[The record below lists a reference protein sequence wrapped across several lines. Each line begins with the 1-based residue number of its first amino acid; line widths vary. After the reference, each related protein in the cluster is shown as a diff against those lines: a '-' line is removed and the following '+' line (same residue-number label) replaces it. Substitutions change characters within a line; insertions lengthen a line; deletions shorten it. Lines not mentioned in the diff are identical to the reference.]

1 MVKYPSLNDKDRC
14 RNPIFTTKEGV
25 HMKKRAAS
33 LALVLS
39 MILSFTCQAG
49 AVDANSGDDGQQ
61 VSTYAALEASA
72 QSGGLTKLG
81 AVKYILLDCGM
92 KETQFPSGDSDY
104 IAMAKSVGI
113 ADDKFDG
120 SAACSLEELHT
131 MATSTAAVNL
141 RNAVKN
147 GTPLFVDGV
156 AQPIFPYTSGVPTE
170 DGYSN
175 DNSDIIRYSVYV
187 ETNYDTDGD
196 GKLDLVKALVQLPRA
211 AAEGKYKAAAIY
223 DARPYITGC
232 TDNGD
237 DRKFTYKKDDLGY
250 DLNSLY
256 AQPNARQ
263 AEGEAGTMETAAKAK
278 ADEWYYVSPYES
290 GSWGDFYDY
299 EDLDWYDYFLVRG
312 YAVVEVGGL
321 GTRGSE
327 GLETCG
333 ADVET
338 DAFKCVVEWLAK
350 DSTRTAYT
358 DKENNIQIKADWS
371 NGNVAMTGRSYG
383 GTTDFAVASTGVAN
397 LKTIVPVAGIA
408 SWYEYTNSQG
418 ISTGSNPAYSD
429 NLGFYCAGRYIDED
443 DWNSMKDV
451 YQKYLNRIYNDQ
463 MTLNGDYGTHWATRD
478 YTAGDNGKQID
489 EAKNIQY
496 SNFSCPALIV
506 HGLNDDNVRT
516 KQFQLMY
523 DAFKNANQD
532 VKLLL
537 HQGAHITPDYDS
549 HKTSLLIGDETYN
562 GILNKWFSH
571 YLYDQN
577 NGAEKMATVTVQSN
591 IVDGG
596 WSTSDTWPTS
606 DAVNANEL
614 TLTNNATGTTTIN
627 SNMTGISSWRDAFT
641 TASTSA
647 SAMYTYDVKDDTVI
661 KGTVKVNIK
670 ATPIQHPDKQAVE
683 AADFEAVE
691 AAPRGVDH
699 EEIMN
704 PDNQVADEEEYDAE
718 DEYGIAVMR
727 AGSNSRDAL
736 MMSAMLVDVSD
747 KAFQSYTTSVTEDKT
762 GAVNWV
768 GSGAEDYDVINF
780 IPTTSTYKIIA
791 RGWIDLANPGAGFS
805 SASAAN
811 EVRLEDGKYRNYTV
825 YLQPNYYTV
834 KAGHKLALVVYTYEP
849 GKASYSENYGITI
862 DNAALSAVIP
872 VENGACKAKMS
883 AVAEQCYVSAE
894 AAEDD
899 DYETHG
905 KVTGLERSMVA
916 AGTEVTL
923 TATADS
929 GYDFSGWTVNGEAV
943 EGGATK
949 TFTINGN
956 TTITANFTVYHSSS
970 GGGSSS
976 GSSTT
981 VSASKSD
988 NGSVSIDKTS
998 ASKGSTVTVTVKA
1011 KDGYKLDKLTI
1022 TDAKGNT
1029 VDVTDKGNGK
1039 FSFVMPEGK
1048 VTVTPTFVADN
1059 GSQTESKSFSDV
1071 KTGDWYADA
1080 VKYVSDKG
1088 LMSGTGSD
1096 KFAPS
1101 ATTTRAMLMTV
1112 LARYAGED
1120 TTGGAIWYEKG
1131 MEWAKAKG
1139 VSDGT
1144 NPNAN
1149 ITREQLVTMM
1159 YRYAGSPATNG
1170 SLDNFSDAA
1179 SVSSYAVNAIQWAV
1193 ANGIVNGSNGK
1204 LNPQDNATR
1213 AEVAAI
1219 LMRFC
1224 EMSK

>member
-1 MVKYPSLNDKDRC
+1 
-14 RNPIFTTKEGV
+14 
-25 HMKKRAAS
+25 MKKRAAS

-120 SAACSLEELHT
+120 SAACSLEELNT
-131 MATSTAAVNL
+131 MANSTAAVNL

-156 AQPIFPYTSGVPTE
+156 AQPIFPYTSGVPTK

-175 DNSDIIRYSVYV
+175 DKSDIIRYSVYV

-232 TDNGD
+232 TDYGRSRGFN
-237 DRKFTYKKDDLGY
+237 YKNADTDY
-250 DLNSLY
+250 DLDTLY
-256 AQPNARQ
+256 GSAAPRDAQ
-263 AEGEAGTMETAAKAK
+263 GEMSTMDAAKNAS
-278 ADEWYYVSPYES
+278 ADEWYYLSPYES
-290 GSWGDFYDY
+290 YPNYPFYDY

-312 YAVVEVGGL
+312 YAAIEVGGL

-333 ADVET
+333 TDVET
-338 DAFKCVVEWLAK
+338 EAFKCVIEWL
-350 DSTRTAYT
+350 TGNRVAYT
-358 DKENNIQIKADWS
+358 DKESNIEIKADWS

-383 GTTDFAVASTGVAN
+383 GTTDFAVASTGVKG

-418 ISTGSNPAYSD
+418 ISTSDNPAYSD
-429 NLGFYCAGRYIDED
+429 NLGLYCAGRYIDED
-443 DWNSMKDV
+443 DWNSIKDT
-451 YQKYLNRIYNDQ
+451 YQAYLNRIYNDQ
-463 MTLNGDYGTHWATRD
+463 VALNGDYGTHWATRD
-478 YTAGDNGKQID
+478 YTAGNTGKKTDNGLTYD
-489 EAKNIQY
+489 
-496 SNFSCPALIV
+496 NFSCPALIV
-506 HGLNDDNVRT
+506 HGLNDTNVRT

-523 DAFKNANQD
+523 DAFKNANQN

-549 HKTSLLIGDETYN
+549 HKTSLLIGSETYN
-562 GILNKWFSH
+562 GILNRWFSH
-571 YLYDQN
+571 YLYDQD
-577 NGAEKMATVTVQSN
+577 NGAEEMAAVTVQSN

-670 ATPIQHPDKQAVE
+670 AAPIQHPDKQAVE
-683 AADFEAVE
+683 AADFDAVE

-704 PDNQVADEEEYDAE
+704 PDNQVADEDEYDAE

-747 KAFQSYTTSVTEDKT
+747 EAFQSYTTSVTENKT

-768 GSGAEDYDVINF
+768 GSGAEDYDVIKF
-780 IPTTSTYKIIA
+780 KPTTSKYKIIA

-805 SASAAN
+805 SASAAD
-811 EVRLEDGKYRNYTV
+811 EIELEDGTYNNYTV

-872 VENGACKAKMS
+872 VENGQYTATMS
-883 AVAEQCYVSAE
+883 AVDNKYCVSTSAKN
-894 AAEDD
+894 
-899 DYETHG
+899 G
-905 KVTGLERSMVA
+905 KVTGLESSVVA

-956 TTITANFTVYHSSS
+956 TTITANFTVHHSSS

-988 NGSVSIDKTS
+988 NGSVSVDKTS

-1011 KDGYKLDKLTI
+1011 KDGYKLDKLTV
-1022 TDAKGNT
+1022 TDTKGNT

-1059 GSQTESKSFSDV
+1059 GGQTESKSYSDV

-1120 TTGGAIWYEKG
+1120 TTGGATWYEKG
-1131 MEWAKAKG
+1131 MNWAKAKG

-1149 ITREQLVTMM
+1149 ITREQLVTML
-1159 YRYAGSPATNG
+1159 YRYAGSPKADG
-1170 SLDNFSDAA
+1170 KLDSFSDAA
-1179 SVSSYAVNAIQWAV
+1179 SVSTYAADAMQWAV

-1204 LNPQDNATR
+1204 LNPQNNATR

>member
-1 MVKYPSLNDKDRC
+1 
-14 RNPIFTTKEGV
+14 
-25 HMKKRAAS
+25 MKKRVAS

-49 AVDANSGDDGQQ
+49 AVDAKTETQLDAVKS
-61 VSTYAALEASA
+61 VL
-72 QSGGLTKLG
+72 LG
-81 AVKYILLDCGM
+81 AGM
-92 KETQFPSGDSDY
+92 QTRQFPSDNDY
-104 IAMAKSVGI
+104 IQVAKSLTIIGDNFK
-113 ADDKFDG
+113 ADAECTADEK
-120 SAACSLEELHT
+120 AAMQSK
-131 MATSTAAVNL
+131 ATQIGLKTAIE
-141 RNAVKN
+141 N
-147 GTPLFVDGV
+147 GEPLFVNGV
-156 AQPIFPYTSGVPTE
+156 AQPIFPYTSGVPTK

-175 DNSDIIRYSVYV
+175 DKSDIIRYSVYV

-211 AAEGKYKAAAIY
+211 AATNPNNHNFATIM

-237 DRKFTYKKDDLGY
+237 DRKFTYKEGDLGY

-256 AQPNARQ
+256 GSAKYQRVSNR
-263 AEGEAGTMETAAKAK
+263 EMSTMDAAKKAT

-338 DAFKCVVEWLAK
+338 DAFKCVVEWLAQN
-350 DSTRTAYT
+350 SRRVAYT
-358 DKENNIQIKADWS
+358 DKENNIKITADWS

-418 ISTGSNPAYSD
+418 ISTGRNPAYSD

-443 DWNSMKDV
+443 DWNSMKGV

-463 MTLNGDYGTHWATRD
+463 MTLNGNYGTHWATRD
-478 YTAGDNGKQID
+478 YTAGDEGKKTDNGLTY
-489 EAKNIQY
+489 N
-496 SNFSCPALIV
+496 NFSCPALIV

-523 DAFKNANQD
+523 DAFKNKGQN

-562 GILNKWFSH
+562 SILNKWFSY
-571 YLYDQN
+571 YLYDRTEN
-577 NGAEKMATVTVQSN
+577 HANEMATVTVQSN

-606 DAVNANEL
+606 DEASAYANKL
-614 TLTNNATGTTTIN
+614 TLTNNAKGTTTIN

-670 ATPIQHPDKQAVE
+670 AAPIQHPDKQAVE
-683 AADFEAVE
+683 AADFDAVE

-747 KAFQSYTTSVTEDKT
+747 EAFQSYTTSVTENKT

-768 GSGAEDYDVINF
+768 GSGAEDYDVIKF
-780 IPTTSTYKIIA
+780 KPTTSKYKIIA

-811 EVRLEDGKYRNYTV
+811 EIELDDDTYNNYTV

-849 GKASYSENYGITI
+849 GKASYSENYGINI
-862 DNAALSAVIP
+862 DNAALSAIIP
-872 VENGACKAKMS
+872 VENGTCEAKMS

-956 TTITANFTVYHSSS
+956 TTITANFTVHHSSS
-970 GGGSSS
+970 SGGSSS

-1022 TDAKGNT
+1022 TDAKGKT
-1029 VDVTDKGNGK
+1029 VEVTDKGNGK

-1059 GSQTESKSFSDV
+1059 GSQTESKSYSDV

-1120 TTGGAIWYEKG
+1120 TTGGATWYEKG
-1131 MEWAKAKG
+1131 MNWAKAKG

-1149 ITREQLVTMM
+1149 ITREQLVTML
-1159 YRYAGSPATNG
+1159 YRYAGSPKADG
-1170 SLDNFSDAA
+1170 KLDSFSDAA
-1179 SVSSYAVNAIQWAV
+1179 SVSTYAADAMQWAV

-1204 LNPQDNATR
+1204 LNPQNNATR

>member
-1 MVKYPSLNDKDRC
+1 
-14 RNPIFTTKEGV
+14 
-25 HMKKRAAS
+25 MKKRAAS

-49 AVDANSGDDGQQ
+49 AVDAG
-61 VSTYAALEASA
+61 AAATETQLDAVKSV
-72 QSGGLTKLG
+72 LLG
-81 AVKYILLDCGM
+81 AGM
-92 KETQFPSGDSDY
+92 QTRQFPSDNDY
-104 IAMAKSVGI
+104 IQVAKSLTIIGDNFK
-113 ADDKFDG
+113 ADAECTADEK
-120 SAACSLEELHT
+120 AAMQSK
-131 MATSTAAVNL
+131 ATQIGLKTAIE
-141 RNAVKN
+141 N
-147 GTPLFVDGV
+147 GEPLFVNGV

-175 DNSDIIRYSVYV
+175 VNSDIIRYSVYV

-196 GKLDLVKALVQLPRA
+196 GKLDLVKALVQIPRA
-211 AAEGKYKAAAIY
+211 AAKKRDNHNFATIM

-237 DRKFTYKKDDLGY
+237 DRKFTYKEGDSDY

-256 AQPNARQ
+256 GSAKYQRVSNGEMRTMDA
-263 AEGEAGTMETAAKAK
+263 AEKAK
-278 ADEWYYVSPYES
+278 AEEWYYLSPYES
-290 GSWGDFYDY
+290 SPKYPFYDY

-443 DWNSMKDV
+443 DWKSMKDV

-478 YTAGDNGKQID
+478 YTAGNEGKKTDNGLTY
-489 EAKNIQY
+489 N
-496 SNFSCPALIV
+496 NFSCPALIV

-523 DAFKNANQD
+523 DAFKNKGQN

-596 WSTSDTWPTS
+596 WFTSDTWPTS
-606 DAVNANEL
+606 DEASAYANKL
-614 TLTNNATGTTTIN
+614 TLTNTATGTTTIN

-647 SAMYTYDVKDDTVI
+647 SAMYTYDVKADTVI

-670 ATPIQHPDKQAVE
+670 AAPIQHPDKQAVE

-704 PDNQVADEEEYDAE
+704 PDNQVADEEAYDAE
-718 DEYGIAVMR
+718 DEYGIAAMR

-747 KAFQSYTTSVTEDKT
+747 EAFQSYTTSVTENKT

-768 GSGAEDYDVINF
+768 GSGAEDYDVIKF
-780 IPTTSTYKIIA
+780 KPTTSKYKIIA

-811 EVRLEDGKYRNYTV
+811 EIELEDDTYNNYTV

-872 VENGACKAKMS
+872 VENGACEAKMS

-949 TFTINGN
+949 TFTINSN
-956 TTITANFTVYHSSS
+956 TTITANFTVHHSSS

-981 VSASKSD
+981 VSTSKSD
-988 NGSVSIDKTS
+988 NGSVSIDKAS

-1029 VDVTDKGNGK
+1029 IPLTDKGNGK
-1039 FSFVMPEGK
+1039 YTFVMPEGK

-1059 GSQTESKSFSDV
+1059 GGQTESKSFADV
-1071 KTGDWYADA
+1071 KDGAWYADA

-1088 LMSGTGSD
+1088 LMSGTHADRFSPD
-1096 KFAPS
+1096 S
-1101 ATTTRAMLMTV
+1101 ATTRGMLMTV
-1112 LARYAGED
+1112 LARYAGKD
-1120 TTGGAIWYEKG
+1120 TTGSNPWYQAG
-1131 MEWAKAKG
+1131 MNWAKANG

-1144 NPNAN
+1144 SPNAN
-1149 ITREQLVTMM
+1149 ITREQLVTML
-1159 YRYAGSPATNG
+1159 YRYAGSPKADG
-1170 SLDNFSDAA
+1170 SLSSFADAA
-1179 SVSSYAVNAIQWAV
+1179 GVSAYAADAMQWAV

-1204 LNPQDNATR
+1204 LNPQNNATR
-1213 AEVAAI
+1213 AQVAAI

>member
-1 MVKYPSLNDKDRC
+1 
-14 RNPIFTTKEGV
+14 
-25 HMKKRAAS
+25 MKKRAAS

-49 AVDANSGDDGQQ
+49 AVDAG
-61 VSTYAALEASA
+61 AAATETQLDAVKSV
-72 QSGGLTKLG
+72 LLG
-81 AVKYILLDCGM
+81 AGM
-92 KETQFPSGDSDY
+92 QTRQFPSDNDY
-104 IAMAKSVGI
+104 IQVAKSLTIIGDNFK
-113 ADDKFDG
+113 ADAECTADEK
-120 SAACSLEELHT
+120 AAMQSK
-131 MATSTAAVNL
+131 ATQIGLKTAIE
-141 RNAVKN
+141 N
-147 GTPLFVDGV
+147 GEPLFVNGV

-175 DNSDIIRYSVYV
+175 VNSDIIRYSVYV

-196 GKLDLVKALVQLPRA
+196 GKLDLVKALVQIPRA
-211 AAEGKYKAAAIY
+211 AATKRDNHNFATIM

-237 DRKFTYKKDDLGY
+237 DRKFTYMEGNLGY

-256 AQPNARQ
+256 GSAKYQRVSDR
-263 AEGEAGTMETAAKAK
+263 EMSTMDAAKKAK
-278 ADEWYYVSPYES
+278 AEEWYYVSPYES

-358 DKENNIQIKADWS
+358 DKEKNIKITADWS

-408 SWYEYTNSQG
+408 SWYDYTNSQG
-418 ISTGSNPAYSD
+418 ISTRTNPAYSD
-429 NLGFYCAGRYIDED
+429 NLGFYCAGRYIDEN
-443 DWNSMKDV
+443 DWDSMKDV

-478 YTAGDNGKQID
+478 YTAGNEGK
-489 EAKNIQY
+489 EGTASTSKYN
-496 SNFSCPALIV
+496 NFNCPALIV

-523 DAFKNANQD
+523 DAFKNKGQN

-537 HQGAHITPDYDS
+537 HQGEHITPDYDD
-549 HKTSLLIGDETYN
+549 HKTSLMIDNKTYSS
-562 GILNKWFSH
+562 ILNEWYSH
-571 YLYDQN
+571 YLYGQN
-577 NGAEKMATVTVQSN
+577 TDDGNNAEALAAVTVQN
-591 IVDGG
+591 NTDGS
-596 WSTSDTWPTS
+596 WSTLDSWPTS
-606 DAVNANEL
+606 DSLADVNNKL
-614 TLTNNATGTTTIN
+614 TLTNTATGTTTIN
-627 SNMTGISSWRDAFT
+627 SNMNGISNWRDTFT
-641 TASTSA
+641 SSSTSA
-647 SAMYTYDVKDDTVI
+647 SAMYATEPVANDTVI
-661 KGTVKVNIK
+661 KGTVQVKIS
-670 ATPIQHPDKQAVE
+670 AAPIQHPDQQASAVVE
-683 AADFEAVE
+683 SAPAV
-691 AAPRGVDH
+691 APRGASH

-704 PDNQVADEEEYDAE
+704 PANEDADDAASA
-718 DEYGIAVMR
+718 IAVQSEST
-727 AGSNSRDAL
+727 GSRDAL
-736 MMSAMLVDVSD
+736 MMSAMLVDVADNEFTPYPMSR
-747 KAFQSYTTSVTEDKT
+747 TEVKT
-762 GAVNWV
+762 GKMNWV
-768 GSGAEDYDVINF
+768 GSGAQDYEIINF
-780 IPTTSTYKIIA
+780 KTVQSKYKIIA
-791 RGWIDLANPGAGFS
+791 RGWIDLANPSAGFD

-811 EVRLEDGKYRNYTV
+811 KISLEDGVYHDYTV

-834 KAGHKLALVVYTYEP
+834 KAGHKLALVVYTYEQ
-849 GKASYSENYGITI
+849 GKARYSENYGITI
-862 DNAALSAVIP
+862 DNHSLSAVIP
-872 VENGACKAKMS
+872 VPEGTSAATMS
-883 AVAEQCYVSAE
+883 AVGKKYSVTTSAE
-894 AAEDD
+894 NG
-899 DYETHG
+899 T
-905 KVTGLERSMVA
+905 VSGLTENMVA
-916 AGTEVTL
+916 EGTEVTL

-956 TTITANFTVYHSSS
+956 TTITANFTVHHSSS

-981 VSASKSD
+981 VSTSKSD
-988 NGSVSIDKTS
+988 NGSVSIDKAS

-1029 VDVTDKGNGK
+1029 IDVTNLSNGK

-1059 GSQTESKSFSDV
+1059 GNQTESKSYSDV
-1071 KTGDWYADA
+1071 KTGDWFNDA
-1080 VKYVSDKG
+1080 VKYVSAKG
-1088 LMSGTGSD
+1088 LMSGTSAD

-1120 TTGGAIWYEKG
+1120 TTGGATWYEKG

-1159 YRYAGSPATNG
+1159 YRYAGSPKADG
-1170 SLDNFSDAA
+1170 KLDSFSDAA
-1179 SVSSYAVNAIQWAV
+1179 SVSTYAADAMQWAV

-1204 LNPQDNATR
+1204 LNPQNNATR
-1213 AEVAAI
+1213 AQVAAI

>member
-1 MVKYPSLNDKDRC
+1 
-14 RNPIFTTKEGV
+14 
-25 HMKKRAAS
+25 MKKRAAS

-72 QSGGLTKLG
+72 QSGGLTKLD

-113 ADDKFDG
+113 IDDKFDG
-120 SAACSLEELHT
+120 SAACSLEALNT
-131 MATSTAAVNL
+131 MANSTEAVNL

-147 GTPLFVDGV
+147 GEPLFVDGV
-156 AQPIFPYTSGVPTE
+156 AQPIFPYTSGVPTK

-175 DNSDIIRYSVYV
+175 DKSDIIRYSVYV

-196 GKLDLVKALVQLPRA
+196 GKLDLVKALVQIPRA
-211 AAEGKYKAAAIY
+211 AAVNPDNHKFATIM

-237 DRKFTYKKDDLGY
+237 DRKFTYKEGDLGY

-256 AQPNARQ
+256 GSAKYQRVSN
-263 AEGEAGTMETAAKAK
+263 GEMSTMDAAKKAT

-338 DAFKCVVEWLAK
+338 DAFKCVVEWLAQN
-350 DSTRTAYT
+350 SSRAAYT
-358 DKENNIQIKADWS
+358 DKENNIKIEADWS

-383 GTTDFAVASTGVAN
+383 GTTDFAVASTGVEN

-418 ISTGSNPAYSD
+418 ISTGRNPAYSD

-463 MTLNGDYGTHWATRD
+463 KTLNGDYGDHWKTRD
-478 YTAGDNGKQID
+478 YTAGNSGKKTDNGLTY
-489 EAKNIQY
+489 N
-496 SNFSCPALIV
+496 NFKCPALIV

-523 DAFKNANQD
+523 DAFAKAGKD

-562 GILNKWFSH
+562 GILNKWFSY
-571 YLYDQN
+571 YLYN
-577 NGAEKMATVTVQSN
+577 RTENHANEMATVTVQSN

-596 WSTSDTWPTS
+596 WFTSDTWPTS

-614 TLTNNATGTTTIN
+614 TLTNNAKGTTTIN

-647 SAMYTYDVKDDTVI
+647 SAMYTYNVTDDTVI

-670 ATPIQHPDKQAVE
+670 AAPIQHPDKQAVE

-704 PDNQVADEEEYDAE
+704 PDNQTADEEEYDAE

-747 KAFQSYTTSVTEDKT
+747 EAFQSYTTSVTENKT

-768 GSGAEDYDVINF
+768 GSGAEDYDVIEF
-780 IPTTSTYKIIA
+780 KPTTSKYKIIA
-791 RGWIDLANPGAGFS
+791 RGWIDLANPGAGFN

-811 EVRLEDGKYRNYTV
+811 EIELEDGEYNNYTV

-872 VENGACKAKMS
+872 VENGVCEAKMS

-905 KVTGLERSMVA
+905 KVTGLESSVVA

-956 TTITANFTVYHSSS
+956 TTITANFTVHHSSS
-970 GGGSSS
+970 GGSSS

-981 VSASKSD
+981 VSTSKSD

-1022 TDAKGNT
+1022 TDAKGKT
-1029 VDVTDKGNGK
+1029 VEVTDKGNGK

-1048 VTVTPTFVADN
+1048 VTVTPIFVADN
-1059 GSQTESKSFSDV
+1059 GGQTESKSFSDV

-1080 VKYVSDKG
+1080 VKYVSDNG

-1120 TTGGAIWYEKG
+1120 TTGGATWYEKG

-1149 ITREQLVTMM
+1149 ITREQLVTML
-1159 YRYAGSPATNG
+1159 YRYAGSPKADG
-1170 SLDNFSDAA
+1170 KLDSFSDSA
-1179 SVSSYAVNAIQWAV
+1179 SVSTYAADAMQWAV

-1204 LNPQDNATR
+1204 LNPQNNATR

>member
-1 MVKYPSLNDKDRC
+1 
-14 RNPIFTTKEGV
+14 
-25 HMKKRAAS
+25 MKKRAAS

-72 QSGGLTKLG
+72 QSGGLTKLD

-92 KETQFPSGDSDY
+92 KKTQFPSGDSDY

-120 SAACSLEELHT
+120 SAACSLEELNT
-131 MATSTAAVNL
+131 MANNTAAVNL

-156 AQPIFPYTSGVPTE
+156 AQPIFPYTSGVPTK

-175 DNSDIIRYSVYV
+175 DKSDIIRYSVYV

-478 YTAGDNGKQID
+478 YTAGNEGKKTDNGLTYD
-489 EAKNIQY
+489 D
-496 SNFSCPALIV
+496 FSCPALIV

-606 DAVNANEL
+606 DEASAYANTL
-614 TLTNNATGTTTIN
+614 TLTNNAKGTTTIN

-647 SAMYTYDVKDDTVI
+647 SAMYTYDVKADTVI
-661 KGTVKVNIK
+661 KGTVKVNIS
-670 ATPIQHPDKQAVE
+670 AAPIQHLDKQVVE
-683 AADFEAVE
+683 AADFDAVE

-747 KAFQSYTTSVTEDKT
+747 EAFQSYTTSVTENKT

-768 GSGAEDYDVINF
+768 GSGAEDYDVIKF
-780 IPTTSTYKIIA
+780 KPTTSKYKIIA
-791 RGWIDLANPGAGFS
+791 RGWIDLANPDAGFS

-811 EVRLEDGKYRNYTV
+811 EVRLEDGKPRNYTV

-849 GKASYSENYGITI
+849 GKVDDEHFENYGITI

-872 VENGACKAKMS
+872 VENGQYTATMS
-883 AVAEQCYVSAE
+883 AVDNKCCVSTSAKN
-894 AAEDD
+894 
-899 DYETHG
+899 G
-905 KVTGLERSMVA
+905 KVTGLESSMVA

-956 TTITANFTVYHSSS
+956 TTITAKFTVHHSS

-1029 VDVTDKGNGK
+1029 IAVAKKSDSKYT
-1039 FSFVMPEGK
+1039 FTMPDSK
-1048 VTVTPTFVADN
+1048 VTITPTFVADN
-1059 GSQTESKSFSDV
+1059 GSQTESKSYSDV

-1120 TTGGAIWYEKG
+1120 TTGGATWYEKS

-1159 YRYAGSPATNG
+1159 YRYAGSPKADG
-1170 SLDNFSDAA
+1170 KLDSFSDAA
-1179 SVSSYAVNAIQWAV
+1179 SVSTYAASAMQWAV

-1224 EMSK
+1224 EMGK

>member
-1 MVKYPSLNDKDRC
+1 
-14 RNPIFTTKEGV
+14 
-25 HMKKRAAS
+25 MKKRAAS

-49 AVDANSGDDGQQ
+49 AVDAG
-61 VSTYAALEASA
+61 AAATETQLDAVKSV
-72 QSGGLTKLG
+72 LLG
-81 AVKYILLDCGM
+81 AGM
-92 KETQFPSGDSDY
+92 QTRQFPSDNDY
-104 IAMAKSVGI
+104 IQVAKSLTIIGDNFK
-113 ADDKFDG
+113 ADAECTADEK
-120 SAACSLEELHT
+120 AAMQSK
-131 MATSTAAVNL
+131 ATQIGLKTAIE
-141 RNAVKN
+141 N
-147 GTPLFVDGV
+147 GEPLFVNGV

-175 DNSDIIRYSVYV
+175 VNSDIIRYSVYV

-196 GKLDLVKALVQLPRA
+196 GKLDLVKALVQIPRA
-211 AAEGKYKAAAIY
+211 AAKKRDNHNFATIM

-237 DRKFTYKKDDLGY
+237 DRKFTYKEGDLGY

-256 AQPNARQ
+256 GSAKYQRVSDRKMS
-263 AEGEAGTMETAAKAK
+263 TMDAAKKAK
-278 ADEWYYVSPYES
+278 AEEWYYVSPYES

-338 DAFKCVVEWLAK
+338 DAFKCVVEWLAQN
-350 DSTRTAYT
+350 SSRVAYT
-358 DKENNIQIKADWS
+358 DKKNNIQIKADWS

-429 NLGFYCAGRYIDED
+429 NLGFYCAGRYIDEN

-478 YTAGDNGKQID
+478 YTAGNEGKKTDNGLTY
-489 EAKNIQY
+489 N
-496 SNFSCPALIV
+496 NFSCPALIV

-523 DAFKNANQD
+523 DAFKNKGQN

-614 TLTNNATGTTTIN
+614 TLKNTATGTTTIN

-647 SAMYTYDVKDDTVI
+647 SAMYTYDVEADTII
-661 KGTVKVNIK
+661 KGTVKVKIK
-670 ATPIQHPDKQAVE
+670 AAPIQHPDKQAVE

-704 PDNQVADEEEYDAE
+704 PDNQVADEEAYDAE
-718 DEYGIAVMR
+718 DEYGIAAMR

-747 KAFQSYTTSVTEDKT
+747 EAFQSYTTSVTENKT

-768 GSGAEDYDVINF
+768 GSGAEDYDVIKF
-780 IPTTSTYKIIA
+780 KPTTSKYKIIA

-811 EVRLEDGKYRNYTV
+811 EIELEDDTYNNYTV

-872 VENGACKAKMS
+872 VENGACEAKMS

-949 TFTINGN
+949 TFTINSN
-956 TTITANFTVYHSSS
+956 TTITANFTVHHSSS

-981 VSASKSD
+981 VSTSKSD
-988 NGSVSIDKTS
+988 NGSVSIDKAS

-1029 VDVTDKGNGK
+1029 IPLTDKGNGK
-1039 FSFVMPEGK
+1039 YTFVMPEGK

-1059 GSQTESKSFSDV
+1059 GGQTESKSFADV
-1071 KTGDWYADA
+1071 KDGAWYADA

-1088 LMSGTGSD
+1088 LMSGTHADRFSPD
-1096 KFAPS
+1096 S
-1101 ATTTRAMLMTV
+1101 ATTRGMLMTV
-1112 LARYAGED
+1112 LARYAGKD
-1120 TTGGAIWYEKG
+1120 TTGSNPWYQAG
-1131 MEWAKAKG
+1131 MNWAKANG

-1144 NPNAN
+1144 SPNAN
-1149 ITREQLVTMM
+1149 ITREQLVTML
-1159 YRYAGSPATNG
+1159 YRYAGSPKADG
-1170 SLDNFSDAA
+1170 SLSSFADAA
-1179 SVSSYAVNAIQWAV
+1179 GVSAYAADAMQWAV

>member
-1 MVKYPSLNDKDRC
+1 
-14 RNPIFTTKEGV
+14 
-25 HMKKRAAS
+25 MKKRAAS

-72 QSGGLTKLG
+72 QSGGLTKLN

-120 SAACSLEELHT
+120 SATCSLEELHT
-131 MATSTAAVNL
+131 MANSTAAVNL

-147 GTPLFVDGV
+147 GTPLFVNGV
-156 AQPIFPYTSGVPTE
+156 AQPIFPYTSGVPTK

-175 DNSDIIRYSVYV
+175 DKSDIIRYSVYV

-211 AAEGKYKAAAIY
+211 AATNPNNHNFATIM

-237 DRKFTYKKDDLGY
+237 DRKFTYKEGDLGY

-256 AQPNARQ
+256 GSAKYQRVSNR
-263 AEGEAGTMETAAKAK
+263 EMSTMDAAKKAT

-338 DAFKCVVEWLAK
+338 DAFKCVVEWLAQN
-350 DSTRTAYT
+350 SRRVAYT
-358 DKENNIQIKADWS
+358 DKENNIKITADWS

-418 ISTGSNPAYSD
+418 ISTGRNPAYSD

-463 MTLNGDYGTHWATRD
+463 IALNGDYGTHWATRD
-478 YTAGDNGKQID
+478 YTAGNAGKKTDNG
-489 EAKNIQY
+489 ETY
-496 SNFSCPALIV
+496 GNFRCPVLIV

-523 DAFKNANQD
+523 DAFKNANQN

-562 GILNKWFSH
+562 SILNKWFSH
-571 YLYDQN
+571 YLYGVE
-577 NGAEKMATVTVQSN
+577 NGAENMATVTVQSN

-596 WSTSDTWPTS
+596 WFTSKTWPTS
-606 DAVNANEL
+606 DEASAYANTL
-614 TLTNNATGTTTIN
+614 TLTNSETGTTTIN

-670 ATPIQHPDKQAVE
+670 AAPIQHPDKQAVE
-683 AADFEAVE
+683 AADFDAVE

-704 PDNQVADEEEYDAE
+704 PDNQVADEEKYDAE

-747 KAFQSYTTSVTEDKT
+747 EAFQSYTTSVTENKT

-768 GSGAEDYDVINF
+768 GSGAEDYDVIEF
-780 IPTTSTYKIIA
+780 KPTTSKYKIIA

-811 EVRLEDGKYRNYTV
+811 EIELEDDTYNNYTV

-872 VENGACKAKMS
+872 VENGTCEAKMS

-956 TTITANFTVYHSSS
+956 TTITANFTVHHSSS
-970 GGGSSS
+970 GGSSA

-1029 VDVTDKGNGK
+1029 VEVTDKGNGK

-1048 VTVTPTFVADN
+1048 VTVTPTFSKIEDTKPSKNGFDDVA
-1059 GSQTESKSFSDV
+1059 SSD
-1071 KTGDWYADA
+1071 WFADA

-1120 TTGGAIWYEKG
+1120 TTGGATWYEKS
-1131 MEWAKAKG
+1131 MAWAKAKG

-1149 ITREQLVTMM
+1149 ITREQLVTML
-1159 YRYAGSPATNG
+1159 YRYAGSPKADG
-1170 SLDNFSDAA
+1170 KFDSFSDAA
-1179 SVSSYAVNAIQWAV
+1179 SVSTYAADAMQWAV

-1213 AEVAAI
+1213 AQVAAI

>member
-1 MVKYPSLNDKDRC
+1 
-14 RNPIFTTKEGV
+14 
-25 HMKKRAAS
+25 MKKRVAS

-49 AVDANSGDDGQQ
+49 AVDAKTETQLDAVKS
-61 VSTYAALEASA
+61 VL
-72 QSGGLTKLG
+72 LG
-81 AVKYILLDCGM
+81 AGM
-92 KETQFPSGDSDY
+92 QTGQFPSDNDY
-104 IAMAKSVGI
+104 IQMAKSLTIIGDDFK
-113 ADDKFDG
+113 AD
-120 SAACSLEELHT
+120 AACTEEEK
-131 MATSTAAVNL
+131 TAMQTKAENIGL
-141 RNAVKN
+141 KTAIDN

-156 AQPIFPYTSGVPTE
+156 AQPIFPYTSGVPTK

-175 DNSDIIRYSVYV
+175 DKSDIIRYSVYV

-237 DRKFTYKKDDLGY
+237 DRKFTYKEGDLGY

-256 AQPNARQ
+256 GSAKYQRVSK
-263 AEGEAGTMETAAKAK
+263 GEMSTMDAAKKAT

-350 DSTRTAYT
+350 NSSRVAYT

-418 ISTGSNPAYSD
+418 ISTGRNPAYSD

-443 DWNSMKDV
+443 DWNSMKAV

-478 YTAGDNGKQID
+478 YTAGNEGKKTDNGLTYNK
-489 EAKNIQY
+489 
-496 SNFSCPALIV
+496 FSCPALIV

-523 DAFKNANQD
+523 DAFKNKGQN

-571 YLYDQN
+571 YLYNQN
-577 NGAEKMATVTVQSN
+577 NGAENMATVTVQSN

-606 DAVNANEL
+606 DEASAYANKL
-614 TLTNNATGTTTIN
+614 TLTNNAKGTTTIN

-670 ATPIQHPDKQAVE
+670 AAPIQHPDKQAVE
-683 AADFEAVE
+683 AADFGAVE

-747 KAFQSYTTSVTEDKT
+747 EAFQSYTTSVTENKT

-768 GSGAEDYDVINF
+768 GSGAEDYDVIKF
-780 IPTTSTYKIIA
+780 KPTTSKYKIIA

-811 EVRLEDGKYRNYTV
+811 GVMLEDGEYNYTV

-872 VENGACKAKMS
+872 VENGTCEAKMS

-899 DYETHG
+899 DYEPHG

-956 TTITANFTVYHSSS
+956 TTITANFTVHHSSS
-970 GGGSSS
+970 SGGSSS

-1022 TDAKGNT
+1022 TDAKGKT
-1029 VDVTDKGNGK
+1029 VEVTDKGNGK

-1059 GSQTESKSFSDV
+1059 GGQTESKSFSDV

-1120 TTGGAIWYEKG
+1120 TTGGATWYEKG

-1149 ITREQLVTMM
+1149 ITREQLVTML
-1159 YRYAGSPATNG
+1159 YRYAGSPKADG
-1170 SLDNFSDAA
+1170 KLDSFSDSA
-1179 SVSSYAVNAIQWAV
+1179 SVSSYAADAMQWAV
-1193 ANGIVNGSNGK
+1193 ANGIINGSNGK

>member
-1 MVKYPSLNDKDRC
+1 
-14 RNPIFTTKEGV
+14 
-25 HMKKRAAS
+25 MKKRAAS

-49 AVDANSGDDGQQ
+49 AVDAKTETQLD
-61 VSTYAALEASA
+61 
-72 QSGGLTKLG
+72 
-81 AVKYILLDCGM
+81 AVKSILEDAGM
-92 KETQFPSGDSDY
+92 QEKQFPNGDSDY
-104 IAMAKSVGI
+104 IQMAKSLTIIGDNFK
-113 ADDKFDG
+113 ADAECTADEK
-120 SAACSLEELHT
+120 AAMQSK
-131 MATSTAAVNL
+131 ATQIGL
-141 RNAVKN
+141 KNAIEN
-147 GTPLFVDGV
+147 GEPLFVDGV
-156 AQPIFPYTSGVPTE
+156 AQPIFPYTSGVPTK

-175 DNSDIIRYSVYV
+175 DKSDIIRYSVYV

-211 AAEGKYKAAAIY
+211 AAKNQNNHKFATIM

-237 DRKFTYKKDDLGY
+237 DRKFTYKEGDLGY

-256 AQPNARQ
+256 GSAKYQRVSNEEMSTMDA
-263 AEGEAGTMETAAKAK
+263 AEKAK
-278 ADEWYYVSPYES
+278 AEEWYYVSPYES

-358 DKENNIQIKADWS
+358 DKKNNIRIKADWS

-463 MTLNGDYGTHWATRD
+463 MTLNGNYGTHWATRD
-478 YTAGDNGKQID
+478 YTAGNNGKQID
-489 EAKNIQY
+489 VAKHIQY

-523 DAFKNANQD
+523 DAFKKANQN

-549 HKTSLLIGDETYN
+549 HKTSLLIGDKTYN

-571 YLYDQN
+571 YLYDQK
-577 NGAEKMATVTVQSN
+577 NGAEDMKTVTVQSN

-606 DAVNANEL
+606 DEASAYANTL
-614 TLTNNATGTTTIN
+614 TLTNNETGTTTIN
-627 SNMTGISSWRDAFT
+627 SDMTGISSWRDAFT

-670 ATPIQHPDKQAVE
+670 AAPIQHPDKQAVE

-704 PDNQVADEEEYDAE
+704 PDNQVADEDEYDAE

-747 KAFQSYTTSVTEDKT
+747 EAFQSYTTSVTENKT

-768 GSGAEDYDVINF
+768 GSGAEDYDVIKF
-780 IPTTSTYKIIA
+780 KPTISKYKIIA

-811 EVRLEDGKYRNYTV
+811 EVRLEDGKPRNYTV

-872 VENGACKAKMS
+872 VENGQYTATMS
-883 AVAEQCYVSAE
+883 AVDNKYCVSTSAKN
-894 AAEDD
+894 
-899 DYETHG
+899 G
-905 KVTGLERSMVA
+905 KVTGLESSVVA

-956 TTITANFTVYHSSS
+956 TTITANFTVHHSSS

-981 VSASKSD
+981 VSTSKSD
-988 NGSVSIDKTS
+988 NGSVSIDKAS

-1022 TDAKGNT
+1022 TDAKGKT
-1029 VDVTDKGNGK
+1029 VEVTDKGNGK

-1059 GSQTESKSFSDV
+1059 GGQTESKSFSDV
-1071 KTGDWYADA
+1071 KTGDWYVDA

-1120 TTGGAIWYEKG
+1120 TTGGATWYEKG

-1144 NPNAN
+1144 SPNAN

-1159 YRYAGSPATNG
+1159 YRYAGSPKADG
-1170 SLDNFSDAA
+1170 KLDSFSDAA
-1179 SVSSYAVNAIQWAV
+1179 SVSTYAADAMQWAV

-1204 LNPQDNATR
+1204 LNPQNNATR

>member
-1 MVKYPSLNDKDRC
+1 
-14 RNPIFTTKEGV
+14 
-25 HMKKRAAS
+25 MKKRAAS

-72 QSGGLTKLG
+72 QSGGLTKLD

-131 MATSTAAVNL
+131 MANSTAAVNL

-232 TDNGD
+232 TDNGKARGID
-237 DRKFTYKKDDLGY
+237 YTNGDQGYNLNNLYVKPAAREAKGMANTMDTAKK
-250 DLNSLY
+250 
-256 AQPNARQ
+256 A
-263 AEGEAGTMETAAKAK
+263 T
-278 ADEWYYVSPYES
+278 ADEWYYLSPYES
-290 GSWGDFYDY
+290 SPKYPFYDY

-312 YAVVEVGGL
+312 YAAIEVGGL
-321 GTRGSE
+321 GTLGSE

-338 DAFKCVVEWLAK
+338 DAFKCVIEWLTGDRA
-350 DSTRTAYT
+350 AYT
-358 DKENNIQIKADWS
+358 DRTSNIAIKADWS

-383 GTTDFAVASTGVAN
+383 GTTDFAVASTGVKG

-418 ISTGSNPAYSD
+418 IATGGVAYSD
-429 NLGFYCAGRYIDED
+429 NLAFFCAGRYINAGVYANDTEWD
-443 DWNSMKDV
+443 PIKDI
-451 YQKYLNRIYNDQ
+451 YPAYLNRIYNDQ
-463 MTLNGDYGTHWATRD
+463 IALNGDYGTHWATRD
-478 YTAGDNGKQID
+478 YTAGNAGK
-489 EAKNIQY
+489 AGTASTSTYN
-496 SNFSCPALIV
+496 NFNCPALIV
-506 HGLNDDNVRT
+506 HGLNDTNVRT

-523 DAFKNANQD
+523 NSFKNAGQN
-532 VKLLL
+532 VKLIL
-537 HQGAHITPDYDS
+537 HQGQHITPDYDS
-549 HKTSLLIGDETYN
+549 HKTSLLIDGESYN

-571 YLYDQN
+571 YLYNQN
-577 NGAEKMATVTVQSN
+577 NGAENMAAVTVQNNTDGSWTTLSDWDGN
-591 IVDGG
+591 TETLRLACGDDGETTVDSSYRYDEDAD
-596 WSTSDTWPTS
+596 WTADFLKNTESSSARAIYTMDVDT
-606 DAVNANEL
+606 
-614 TLTNNATGTTTIN
+614 
-627 SNMTGISSWRDAFT
+627 
-641 TASTSA
+641 
-647 SAMYTYDVKDDTVI
+647 DTVI
-661 KGTVKVNIK
+661 VGTTKVHVR
-670 ATPIQHPDKQAVE
+670 ATPIQHLTQQA
-683 AADFEAVE
+683 AVASDE
-691 AAPRGVDH
+691 NTRAVAPRGVNH
-699 EEIMN
+699 EEAMN
-704 PDNQVADEEEYDAE
+704 SLKRANNDDSD
-718 DEYGIAVMR
+718 IAVMS
-727 AGSNSRDAL
+727 ADSGSRDAL
-736 MMSAMLVDVSD
+736 MMSAMLVDMSD
-747 KAFQSYTTSVTEDKT
+747 TSFSTEALNSRGSFIEEKT
-762 GAVNWV
+762 GKVNWV
-768 GSGAEDYDVINF
+768 GSGAEDYAVIKYQQTETN
-780 IPTTSTYKIIA
+780 YKVIA
-791 RGWIDLANPGAGFS
+791 QGWMDLANPDAGFD

-811 EVRLEDGKYRNYTV
+811 KVELQDGQYYDYTL
-825 YLQPNYYTV
+825 YLQPTHYTV
-834 KAGHKLALVVYTYEP
+834 KAGHKLALVLFTYDP
-849 GKASYSENYGITI
+849 NMASYSENYGYTFQ
-862 DNAALSAVIP
+862 NAETYAEIP
-872 VENGACKAKMS
+872 VNSFYTLNYSAGANGTVTADKENGAQM
-883 AVAEQCYVSAE
+883 E
-894 AAEDD
+894 ANS
-899 DYETHG
+899 
-905 KVTGLERSMVA
+905 L
-916 AGTEVTL
+916 VTL

-956 TTITANFTVYHSSS
+956 TTITANFTVHHSSS
-970 GGGSSS
+970 GGSSS

-1059 GSQTESKSFSDV
+1059 GGQTESKSFSDV
-1071 KTGDWYADA
+1071 KTGDWYVDA

-1120 TTGGAIWYEKG
+1120 TTGGATWYEKG
-1131 MEWAKAKG
+1131 MAWAKAKG

-1149 ITREQLVTMM
+1149 ITREQLVTML
-1159 YRYAGSPATNG
+1159 YRYAGSPKADG
-1170 SLDNFSDAA
+1170 KLDSFSDAA
-1179 SVSSYAVNAIQWAV
+1179 SVSTYAADAMQWAV

-1204 LNPQDNATR
+1204 LNPQNNATR

>member
-1 MVKYPSLNDKDRC
+1 
-14 RNPIFTTKEGV
+14 
-25 HMKKRAAS
+25 MKKRAAS

-49 AVDANSGDDGQQ
+49 AVDAKTETQLD
-61 VSTYAALEASA
+61 
-72 QSGGLTKLG
+72 
-81 AVKYILLDCGM
+81 AVKSILEDAGM
-92 KETQFPSGDSDY
+92 QEKQFPNGDSDY
-104 IAMAKSVGI
+104 IQMAKSLTIIGDNFK
-113 ADDKFDG
+113 ADAECTADEK
-120 SAACSLEELHT
+120 AAMQSK
-131 MATSTAAVNL
+131 ATQIGLKTAIE
-141 RNAVKN
+141 N
-147 GTPLFVDGV
+147 GEPLFVNGV

-175 DNSDIIRYSVYV
+175 VNSDIIRYSVYV

-237 DRKFTYKKDDLGY
+237 DRKFTYKEGDLGY

-256 AQPNARQ
+256 GSAKYQRVSDREMSTMDA
-263 AEGEAGTMETAAKAK
+263 AEKAK
-278 ADEWYYVSPYES
+278 AEEWYYVSPYES

-338 DAFKCVVEWLAK
+338 DAFKCVVEWLAQN
-350 DSTRTAYT
+350 SSRVAYT
-358 DKENNIQIKADWS
+358 DKKNNIRIKADWS

-443 DWNSMKDV
+443 DWKSMKDV

-463 MTLNGDYGTHWATRD
+463 IALNGNYGPHWATRD
-478 YTAGDNGKQID
+478 YTAGNEGKKTDNGLTYNKF
-489 EAKNIQY
+489 N
-496 SNFSCPALIV
+496 CPALIV

-523 DAFKNANQD
+523 DAFKNANQN

-591 IVDGG
+591 IVDDG

-606 DAVNANEL
+606 DEASAYANTL
-614 TLTNNATGTTTIN
+614 TLTNNAKGTTTIN

-647 SAMYTYDVKDDTVI
+647 SAMYTYDVKADTVI
-661 KGTVKVNIK
+661 KGTVKVNIS
-670 ATPIQHPDKQAVE
+670 AAPIQHLDKQAVE
-683 AADFEAVE
+683 AADFDAVE

-747 KAFQSYTTSVTEDKT
+747 EAFQSYTTSVTENKT

-768 GSGAEDYDVINF
+768 GSGAEDYDVIKF
-780 IPTTSTYKIIA
+780 KPTTSKYKIIA

-805 SASAAN
+805 SASAAD

-872 VENGACKAKMS
+872 VENGACEAKMS

-894 AAEDD
+894 AAEED
-899 DYETHG
+899 DYKTHG
-905 KVTGLERSMVA
+905 KVTGLESSMVA

-956 TTITANFTVYHSSS
+956 TTITANFTVHHSSS

-1059 GSQTESKSFSDV
+1059 GGQTESKSYSDV

-1120 TTGGAIWYEKG
+1120 TTGGATWYEKS

-1159 YRYAGSPATNG
+1159 YRYAGSPKADG
-1170 SLDNFSDAA
+1170 KLDSFSDAA
-1179 SVSSYAVNAIQWAV
+1179 SVSTYAADAMQWAV

-1204 LNPQDNATR
+1204 LNPQNNATR
-1213 AEVAAI
+1213 AQVAAI

>member
-1 MVKYPSLNDKDRC
+1 
-14 RNPIFTTKEGV
+14 
-25 HMKKRAAS
+25 
-33 LALVLS
+33 
-39 MILSFTCQAG
+39 
-49 AVDANSGDDGQQ
+49 
-61 VSTYAALEASA
+61 
-72 QSGGLTKLG
+72 
-81 AVKYILLDCGM
+81 
-92 KETQFPSGDSDY
+92 
-104 IAMAKSVGI
+104 
-113 ADDKFDG
+113 
-120 SAACSLEELHT
+120 
-131 MATSTAAVNL
+131 
-141 RNAVKN
+141 
-147 GTPLFVDGV
+147 
-156 AQPIFPYTSGVPTE
+156 
-170 DGYSN
+170 
-175 DNSDIIRYSVYV
+175 
-187 ETNYDTDGD
+187 
-196 GKLDLVKALVQLPRA
+196 
-211 AAEGKYKAAAIY
+211 
-223 DARPYITGC
+223 
-232 TDNGD
+232 
-237 DRKFTYKKDDLGY
+237 
-250 DLNSLY
+250 
-256 AQPNARQ
+256 
-263 AEGEAGTMETAAKAK
+263 
-278 ADEWYYVSPYES
+278 
-290 GSWGDFYDY
+290 
-299 EDLDWYDYFLVRG
+299 
-312 YAVVEVGGL
+312 
-321 GTRGSE
+321 
-327 GLETCG
+327 
-333 ADVET
+333 
-338 DAFKCVVEWLAK
+338 
-350 DSTRTAYT
+350 
-358 DKENNIQIKADWS
+358 
-371 NGNVAMTGRSYG
+371 
-383 GTTDFAVASTGVAN
+383 
-397 LKTIVPVAGIA
+397 
-408 SWYEYTNSQG
+408 
-418 ISTGSNPAYSD
+418 
-429 NLGFYCAGRYIDED
+429 
-443 DWNSMKDV
+443 
-451 YQKYLNRIYNDQ
+451 
-463 MTLNGDYGTHWATRD
+463 
-478 YTAGDNGKQID
+478 
-489 EAKNIQY
+489 
-496 SNFSCPALIV
+496 
-506 HGLNDDNVRT
+506 
-516 KQFQLMY
+516 
-523 DAFKNANQD
+523 
-532 VKLLL
+532 
-537 HQGAHITPDYDS
+537 
-549 HKTSLLIGDETYN
+549 
-562 GILNKWFSH
+562 
-571 YLYDQN
+571 
-577 NGAEKMATVTVQSN
+577 MATVTVQSN

-606 DAVNANEL
+606 DEASAYANKL
-614 TLTNNATGTTTIN
+614 TLTNNAKGTTTIN

-670 ATPIQHPDKQAVE
+670 AAPIQHPDKQAVE
-683 AADFEAVE
+683 AADFDAVE

-747 KAFQSYTTSVTEDKT
+747 EAFQSYTTSVTENKT

-768 GSGAEDYDVINF
+768 GSGAEDYDVIKF
-780 IPTTSTYKIIA
+780 KPTTSKYKIIA

-811 EVRLEDGKYRNYTV
+811 EIELDDDTYNNYTV

-849 GKASYSENYGITI
+849 GKASYSENYGINI
-862 DNAALSAVIP
+862 DNAALSAIIP
-872 VENGACKAKMS
+872 VENGTCEAKMS

-956 TTITANFTVYHSSS
+956 TTITANFTVHHSSSS
-970 GGGSSS
+970 GGSPS

-1022 TDAKGNT
+1022 TDAKGKT
-1029 VDVTDKGNGK
+1029 VEVTDKGNGK

-1059 GSQTESKSFSDV
+1059 GSQTESKSYSDV

-1120 TTGGAIWYEKG
+1120 TTGGATWYEKG
-1131 MEWAKAKG
+1131 MNWAKAKG

-1149 ITREQLVTMM
+1149 ITREQLVTML
-1159 YRYAGSPATNG
+1159 YRYAGSPKADG
-1170 SLDNFSDAA
+1170 KLDSFSDAA
-1179 SVSSYAVNAIQWAV
+1179 SVSTYAADAMQWAV

-1204 LNPQDNATR
+1204 LNPQNNATR

>member
-1 MVKYPSLNDKDRC
+1 
-14 RNPIFTTKEGV
+14 
-25 HMKKRAAS
+25 MKKRAAS

-72 QSGGLTKLG
+72 QSGGLTKLN

-131 MATSTAAVNL
+131 MANSTAAVNL

-147 GTPLFVDGV
+147 GTPLFVNGV
-156 AQPIFPYTSGVPTE
+156 AQPIFPYTSGVPTK

-175 DNSDIIRYSVYV
+175 DKSDIIRYSVYV

-211 AAEGKYKAAAIY
+211 AATNPNNHNFATIM

-237 DRKFTYKKDDLGY
+237 DRKFTYKEGDLGY

-256 AQPNARQ
+256 GSAKYQRVSNR
-263 AEGEAGTMETAAKAK
+263 EMSTMDAAKKAT

-338 DAFKCVVEWLAK
+338 DAFKCVVEWLAQN
-350 DSTRTAYT
+350 SRRVAYT
-358 DKENNIQIKADWS
+358 DKENNIKITADWS

-418 ISTGSNPAYSD
+418 ISTGRNPAYSD

-463 MTLNGDYGTHWATRD
+463 IALNGDYGTHWATRD
-478 YTAGDNGKQID
+478 YTAGNAGKKTDNG
-489 EAKNIQY
+489 ETY
-496 SNFSCPALIV
+496 GNFRCPVLIV

-523 DAFKNANQD
+523 DAFKNANQN

-562 GILNKWFSH
+562 SILNKWFSH
-571 YLYDQN
+571 YLYGVE
-577 NGAEKMATVTVQSN
+577 NGAENMATVTVQSN

-596 WSTSDTWPTS
+596 WFTSKTWPTS
-606 DAVNANEL
+606 DEASAYANTL
-614 TLTNNATGTTTIN
+614 TLTNSETGTTTIN

-647 SAMYTYDVKDDTVI
+647 SAMYTYDVKADTVI

-747 KAFQSYTTSVTEDKT
+747 EAFQSYTTSVTENKT

-768 GSGAEDYDVINF
+768 GSGAEDYDVIKF
-780 IPTTSTYKIIA
+780 KPTTSKYKIIA

-849 GKASYSENYGITI
+849 GKVDDEHFENYGITI
-862 DNAALSAVIP
+862 DNTALSAVIP
-872 VENGACKAKMS
+872 VENGQYTATMS
-883 AVAEQCYVSAE
+883 AVDNKYCVSTSAKN
-894 AAEDD
+894 
-899 DYETHG
+899 G
-905 KVTGLERSMVA
+905 KVTGLESSVVA

-956 TTITANFTVYHSSS
+956 TTITANFTVHHSSS

-988 NGSVSIDKTS
+988 NGSVSVDKTS

-1029 VDVTDKGNGK
+1029 VDVTKKSDGK
-1039 FSFVMPEGK
+1039 YTFTMPEGK
-1048 VTVTPTFVADN
+1048 VTVTPTFSKIEDTKPSKNGFDDVA
-1059 GSQTESKSFSDV
+1059 SSD
-1071 KTGDWYADA
+1071 WFADA
-1080 VKYVSDKG
+1080 VKYVADKG
-1088 LMSGTGSD
+1088 LMSGTGD
-1096 KFAPS
+1096 KKFSPNAS
-1101 ATTTRAMLMTV
+1101 TTRGMLMTV
-1112 LARYAGED
+1112 LARYAGKD
-1120 TTGGAIWYEKG
+1120 TAGSTPWYQAG
-1131 MEWAKAKG
+1131 MDWAKENG

-1144 NPNAN
+1144 KPTEN
-1149 ITREQLVTMM
+1149 ITREQLVTML
-1159 YRYAGSPATNG
+1159 YRSAGSPAASG
-1170 SLDNFSDAA
+1170 SLDNFSDSA
-1179 SVSSYAVNAIQWAV
+1179 SVSGYAVNAMKWAV

-1204 LNPQDNATR
+1204 LNPKNNATR

-1224 EMSK
+1224 EKTEK